1 MNKEKEKKVGGGS
14 KNPFKKIKWNK
25 TAVKA
30 ALEKRAYIGC
40 SFFIP
45 IIIFWLVYICFEVYP
60 FGNGSVLVLDLNG
73 QYVYFFEALRNA
85 IHGDMS
91 LIYSWSR
98 SLGGEFIGI
107 YAYYLAS
114 PLSYLVALFPEGH
127 ITEGLLFLIL
137 LKTGISG
144 ATMSFYLKKTRP
156 ETKDTVA
163 IIFSVMYALSA
174 YAVTYAHNTMW
185 IDAMMLLPLVIYG
198 LEQLVDKQKFVLF
211 IVTMTLTLVSTFY
224 IGYMMCFFV
233 FIYFF
238 YYYFSHA
245 VFKENNYYGEKLRFL
260 KSLLRVGAAAVICV
274 LCACIIILPTYHSLT
289 FGKTTF
295 TKTEWKFTM
304 MFDLL
309 DLFTKALPGSY
320 DTVRPEGL
328 PFIYCGT
335 LALIMLPMFFI
346 SKKIKT
352 REKIGGAAIIFVMLF
367 IMSNFATDTFMHGLQ
382 RPMWLNCRYSFAF
395 IFLVLVFACRAF
407 NGLKTF
413 DLRYLCLVGGG
424 IIGLVLVVQ
433 KFDYEYLDDYFCIW
447 FTILCVVVYLVSI
460 RFVIVKNMS
469 NITLT
474 VLAVI
479 VCLELFGS
487 SLLSSIALDK
497 DVGMSSREGYVT
509 FFDRVDGI
517 VEAVQDSDDSFYRME
532 KSFCRSVCDEM
543 KLNMR
548 GIGCSTSTLNASV
561 VELLNRLGYS
571 STAHWSQ
578 YAGGNMVSDSLV
590 GLKYIITE
598 SDTESELLTPYLSD
612 PDNDLYAYF
621 NEYAL
626 SMAYSASRDIGAF
639 DTSIDVSP
647 FEMLNNMVTALL
659 GSDETIEL
667 YKPIEHSVELTNAVV
682 SYNGPVY
689 ETKVIDG
696 EEVTVSTD
704 YYFYKPRS
712 SGGQGVLTYSFSVD
726 PAIDNADVYFY
737 FCTNYPRKVEWELIG
752 ADSDGDGSLF
762 GDKGDCVQSLG
773 VLQSG
778 DYDLKVTMNEDD
790 NIFYIIKDSPIFYYL
805 DHDVFDAAFKEL
817 AKGNWNIDKGF
828 TDTHLTG
835 SVTVK
840 PGDEIIF
847 TTIPYDEGWN
857 VYVDGEKTETY
868 RVCTALLGFDITEG
882 THTIEMRYRS
892 KEMVYGLL
900 FCVIGTFLFAAWI
913 VLDRLVLEKRRVGK
927 HEQWEEKLKALEL
940 EKAEAAELEAAAA
953 ELENAE
959 AAEPEKAEAV
969 EPEKA
974 EDPESR
980 KEEAPQSDQP
990 EAYESGPSGQKES

>member
-1 MNKEKEKKVGGGS
+1 MNKKEAKRVKT
-14 KNPFKKIKWNK
+14 KFQNPFKRIKWNK
-25 TAVKA
+25 AAVKA
-30 ALEKRAYIGC
+30 TLEKRACIGC
-40 SFFIP
+40 SFMLP
-45 IIIFWLVYICFEVYP
+45 IIIFWIVYICFEVYP
-60 FGNGSVLVLDLNG
+60 FGKGSVLVLDLNG

-85 IHGDMS
+85 VHGDMS

-114 PLSYLVALFPEGH
+114 PLSYLVTLFPEGH

-144 ATMSFYLKKTRP
+144 AAMSFYLKKTRP
-156 ETKDTVA
+156 ETKDAVA
-163 IIFSVMYALSA
+163 VIFSVMYALSA

-224 IGYMMCFFV
+224 IGYMMCYFV

-238 YYYFSHA
+238 YYYFSHGI
-245 VFKENNYYGEKLRFL
+245 FKENNYYGEKLHFL
-260 KSLLRVGAAAVICV
+260 KSLLRVAAAAAICI
-274 LCACIIILPTYHSLT
+274 LCACIIILPTYHALT

-295 TKTEWKFTM
+295 TKTEWKFSM

-328 PFIYCGT
+328 PFIYCGV

-346 SKKIKT
+346 SKNIKT
-352 REKIGGAAIIFVMLF
+352 REKIGGAAILFIMLL
-367 IMSNFATDTFMHGLQ
+367 IMSNFATDTFLHGMQ

-407 NGLKTF
+407 NGLRTF

-424 IIGLVLVVQ
+424 IIGLVLVIQ

-447 FTILCVVVYLVSI
+447 FTILCVVVYLASV

-479 VCLELFGS
+479 VCLEMFAS
-487 SLLSSIALDK
+487 SLLSSVALDK

-509 FFDRVDGI
+509 FFDRVSGI
-517 VEAVQDSDDSFYRME
+517 VKEVQESDDSFYRME
-532 KSFCRSVCDEM
+532 KTVSRSVCDDL
-543 KLNMR
+543 KLNIR

-561 VELLNRLGYS
+561 IDFLNRMGYS
-571 STAHWSQ
+571 SSSHWSK
-578 YAGGNMVSDSLV
+578 YAGGNMVSDSLI

-598 SDTESELLTPYLSD
+598 SDRESELLTPYLSD
-612 PDNDLYAYF
+612 EKNDLYAYL

-626 SMAYSASRDIGAF
+626 SMAYSASRDVKTF
-639 DTSIDVSP
+639 DTTLDVSP
-647 FEMLNNMVTALL
+647 FEMLNNMVTAML
-659 GSDETIEL
+659 GSSETIEL
-667 YKPIEHSVELTNAVV
+667 YKPIDHTVALTNAMI

-689 ETKVIDG
+689 ETKIVDG
-696 EEVTVSTD
+696 EEVSVSID
-704 YYFYKPRS
+704 YYFYKPKS
-712 SGGQGVLTYSFSVD
+712 TSTEGQITYSFDVD
-726 PAIDNADVYFY
+726 PYIENADVYFF
-737 FCTNYPRKVEWELIG
+737 FCSNYPRKVTWELTG
-752 ADSDGDGSLF
+752 DENNGEGTFFGSESD
-762 GDKGDCVQSLG
+762 CIQSLG
-773 VLQSG
+773 VLKSG
-778 DYDLKVTMNEDD
+778 AYDLKVTMNEED

-805 DHDVFDAAFKEL
+805 DHEVFDEVFKEL
-817 AKGNWNIDKGF
+817 AKGNWQIDNDY
-828 TDTHLTG
+828 TDTHLSG

-840 PGDEIIF
+840 PGDEVMF

-857 VYVDGEKTETY
+857 VYVDGKKVETY
-868 RVCTALLGFDITEG
+868 RVCSALLAFDITEG

-892 KEMVYGLL
+892 KEMEYGLL
-900 FCVIGTFLFAAWI
+900 FCVIGTLLFAGWI
-913 VLDRLVLEKRRVGK
+913 VLDQLVLKKRRVGK
-927 HEQWEEKLKALEL
+927 HEQWIGKLERLECEK
-940 EKAEAAELEAAAA
+940 AAA
-953 ELENAE
+953 EDKVVIHVDKPYDTSENIVTDDSAHE
-959 AAEPEKAEAV
+959 QNK
-969 EPEKA
+969 
-974 EDPESR
+974 
-980 KEEAPQSDQP
+980 
-990 EAYESGPSGQKES
+990 